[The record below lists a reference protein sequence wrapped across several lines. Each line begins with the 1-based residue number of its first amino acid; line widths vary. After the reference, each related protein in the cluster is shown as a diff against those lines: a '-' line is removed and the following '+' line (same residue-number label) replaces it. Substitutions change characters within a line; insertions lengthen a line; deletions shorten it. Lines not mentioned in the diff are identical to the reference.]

1 VINDGS
7 CVYPPCLDAQEP
19 GAACDD
25 GNPNTFNT
33 YWDEDGCLCEG
44 SEYVAEDGSGPCEGA
59 LTVNYNGYDYLLVE
73 IGDQCWFRENLRT
86 ENYTNGDS
94 IPSGLSNSEWSTAS
108 FGASAIYGENPS
120 NLETFGRLYNWL
132 AVNDSR
138 GLCPSGWHV
147 PADSEW
153 MVLEMTLG
161 MSDSLVG
168 LTGWRGTDQGTQ
180 IKSTYSW
187 NNGGN
192 GTNTSGF
199 NAPPGG
205 SRYSYNGGCYHAGD
219 LGEWWSSSEDG
230 TQGWFRTLSKEKE
243 NIRRNLAFKGF
254 GFSVRCIVDDADTCF
269 DPDGDGVCPEDE
281 ISGCTDVTACN
292 YDPEV
297 TDEDGSCTYPASLC
311 CDCDG
316 NDLVDSDGD
325 GNCQCVVSEI
335 PGCTDASAC
344 NFNSEATDEDGSCTY
359 PGVQECSGCPLDCD
373 GNLLDDT
380 DGDGVCDTST
390 CAGCT
395 DESALNYDPLAVD
408 DDGSCV
414 Y

>member
-1 VINDGS
+1 MACADGTYWNSLIQQCVPTSCPTCPGDGDGDLVIGVSDLLLLLGAFGSDCPETGCTDSQATNYNPNVVINDGS

-199 NAPPGG
+199 NAPAGG
-205 SRYSYNGGCYHAGD
+205 SRYSYNGG
-219 LGEWWSSSEDG
+219 
-230 TQGWFRTLSKEKE
+230 
-243 NIRRNLAFKGF
+243 
-254 GFSVRCIVDDADTCF
+254 
-269 DPDGDGVCPEDE
+269 
-281 ISGCTDVTACN
+281 
-292 YDPEV
+292 
-297 TDEDGSCTYPASLC
+297 
-311 CDCDG
+311 
-316 NDLVDSDGD
+316 
-325 GNCQCVVSEI
+325 
-335 PGCTDASAC
+335 
-344 NFNSEATDEDGSCTY
+344 
-359 PGVQECSGCPLDCD
+359 
-373 GNLLDDT
+373 
-380 DGDGVCDTST
+380 
-390 CAGCT
+390 
-395 DESALNYDPLAVD
+395 
-408 DDGSCV
+408 
-414 Y
+414 